1 MNNIVLW
8 SDGTFVYAAEGLQDI
23 DAYVVAFPRDY
34 RSRSSSRKKISAGK
48 ILEIPKYRQI
58 SHQVTLDAGSTMI
71 SGKIPKSTKFERLFP
86 FRLRK
91 GSKQ

>member
-1 MNNIVLW
+1 ME
-8 SDGTFVYAAEGLQDI
+8 T
-23 DAYVVAFPRDY
+23 
-34 RSRSSSRKKISAGK
+34 SSIQLKVSKTSMHMLLRFLEIIKAVHPLEKKISAGK

-58 SHQVTLDAGSTMI
+58 SHKVTLDAGSVMI